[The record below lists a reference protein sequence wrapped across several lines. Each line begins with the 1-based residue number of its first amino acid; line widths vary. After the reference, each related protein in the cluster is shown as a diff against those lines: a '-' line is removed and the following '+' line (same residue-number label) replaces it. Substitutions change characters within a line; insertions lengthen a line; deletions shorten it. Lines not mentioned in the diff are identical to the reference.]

1 MEKERFYK
9 TENGELTF
17 IERDNCNVRVLRN
30 GYEIVIRDIR
40 GRKLSGFS
48 FFLGFALGVVICG
61 IMVLVFF

>member
-1 MEKERFYK
+1 MDEMKMYK
-9 TENGELTF
+9 TANGELTF

-48 FFLGFALGVVICG
+48 FFLGFALGVFICG